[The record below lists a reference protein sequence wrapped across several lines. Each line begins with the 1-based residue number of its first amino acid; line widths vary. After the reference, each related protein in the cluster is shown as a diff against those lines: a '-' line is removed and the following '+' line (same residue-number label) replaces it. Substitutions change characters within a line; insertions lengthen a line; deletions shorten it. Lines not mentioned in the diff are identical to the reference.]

1 MIFLKSYFV
10 NTTPETDFL
19 PIMADVKYAIRDS
32 QAKNGLVSIHVP
44 GPAAAVTVFE
54 PLPELIEELKIAFE
68 TFASESTQGKDKRK
82 EDVFIAPRVQATLI
96 GRSLSLPV
104 KDGRVLIEPYEEV
117 FLIDFDKK
125 TGRREYYINIVAEDQ
140 APPPKQQQPQ
150 QRKK

>member
-10 NTTPETDFL
+10 NTTPEIDFL
-19 PIMADVKYAIRDS
+19 SIMADVKYAIRDA
-32 QAKNGLVSIHVP
+32 QAKNGLVSVHIP

-68 TFASESTQGKDKRK
+68 TFASEAAQGKDKRK
-82 EDVFIAPRVQATLI
+82 EEVFIAPRVQAALI
-96 GRSLSLPV
+96 GRSLSMPL
-104 KDGRVLIEPYEEV
+104 KGGSVLIAPYEEI

-125 TGRREYYINIVAEDQ
+125 SGRREYYVSIVAEDQ
-140 APPPKQQQPQ
+140 APPPKQQQQQ